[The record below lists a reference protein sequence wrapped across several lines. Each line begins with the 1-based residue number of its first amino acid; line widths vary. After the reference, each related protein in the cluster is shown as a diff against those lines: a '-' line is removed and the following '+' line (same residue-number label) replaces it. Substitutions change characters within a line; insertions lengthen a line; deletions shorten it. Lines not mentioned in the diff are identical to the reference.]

1 MKAEITEQE
10 ILNLLRD
17 ENQRDR
23 AFEWIVKT
31 YSEQIYFHVRRMVI
45 SHDDADDVTQSVFI
59 KAWKS
64 LANFRGDSK
73 LGTWL
78 YRIATSESITFI
90 NRRKRLAGIPLEDVS
105 YRLSEALVDDVY
117 FEGDEIERKLQAAIA
132 VLPEK
137 QKTVFLL
144 RYYDEMPYDQIS
156 EVTGTSVGGL
166 KASYHHA
173 VKKIEAFLTDAA

>member
-1 MKAEITEQE
+1 MKPEISEQE
-10 ILNLLRD
+10 VLNLLRD

-45 SHDDADDVTQSVFI
+45 SHDDADDVTQGVFI

-78 YRIATSESITFI
+78 YRIATNESITFV
-90 NRRKRLAGIPLEDVS
+90 NRRKRLAGIPLDEVS
-105 YRLSEALVDDVY
+105 YRLSETLVDDVY